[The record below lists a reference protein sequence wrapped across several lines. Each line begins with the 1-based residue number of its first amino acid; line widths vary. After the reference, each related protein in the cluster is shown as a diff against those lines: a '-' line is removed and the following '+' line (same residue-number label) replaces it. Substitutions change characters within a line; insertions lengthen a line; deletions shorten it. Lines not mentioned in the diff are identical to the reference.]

1 MASCTDA
8 FPCFRPCAP
17 LFCGSQGSVAF
28 APAPGLRHFTPHR
41 ALSLR
46 QEVGCSPPRRPL
58 QHASGSAGHGGRM
71 LSKRLGLAHALS
83 CRAAS
88 EETQCPSSLGS
99 HCLLS
104 VTSYQ
109 ALVFCLGGAHL
120 PFNPT
125 PEPGHPGSGGAVPR
139 FAPFPRQP
147 RPPTSGLRW
156 DFAGRWLVS
165 PAPASAGPLRSA
177 QLPSS
182 LTIFFFKIQPV
193 ITIAPLAPNAVSGT
207 WWALK
212 YVLRDKI
219 FRLCLNLGPFS
230 ENSNVQ
236 GCVGLKAWQGRL
248 SGGDQRD
255 SGEVMVVTPPLSEQG

>member
-17 LFCGSQGSVAF
+17 LFCRSQGSVAF

-182 LTIFFFKIQPV
+182 P
-193 ITIAPLAPNAVSGT
+193 
-207 WWALK
+207 
-212 YVLRDKI
+212 
-219 FRLCLNLGPFS
+219 
-230 ENSNVQ
+230 
-236 GCVGLKAWQGRL
+236 
-248 SGGDQRD
+248 
-255 SGEVMVVTPPLSEQG
+255 

>member
-8 FPCFRPCAP
+8 FLCFRPCAP

-147 RPPTSGLRW
+147 RPPLRG
-156 DFAGRWLVS
+156 FAGTS
-165 PAPASAGPLRSA
+165 QGAGSSRQHPLLR
-177 QLPSS
+177 
-182 LTIFFFKIQPV
+182 
-193 ITIAPLAPNAVSGT
+193 
-207 WWALK
+207 ALCA
-212 YVLRDKI
+212 L
-219 FRLCLNLGPFS
+219 LN
-230 ENSNVQ
+230 
-236 GCVGLKAWQGRL
+236 CR
-248 SGGDQRD
+248 
-255 SGEVMVVTPPLSEQG
+255 PP